1 MSTRTV
7 QTSRGARV
15 RVLDFGQEQQEPLVF
30 MHGLSGLLDDMAFF
44 ELLAQRHHV
53 YVPEL
58 PGYGE
63 SSGEE
68 LLEDMLDFALHG
80 WDVLV
85 SLGLSGR
92 RPVLVGHSLGGM
104 LAAEMAC
111 LAPDAIAKLVL
122 VNAYGLWLDEEPI
135 PDIFAFLPFEFGD
148 ALFHNSERASAL
160 LTGATDLADPE
171 SLRDFFI
178 GNARSLGTAGKV
190 LFPIPNR
197 RLSKR
202 LYRMTTETLVVWG
215 EQDRLMSPAYARRW
229 GELLPHGKVVCIP
242 EAGHMLPYE
251 QHVALAREVL
261 AFTAGGVDR
270 GSRAASHR

>member
-1 MSTRTV
+1 MSYRTI
-7 QTSRGARV
+7 QTARGARV
-15 RVLDFGQEQQEPLVF
+15 RVLDFGHADNAPLVF
-30 MHGLSGLLDDMAFF
+30 LHGLSGILDDMTFF
-44 ELLAQRHHV
+44 DLLAERHHV

-58 PGYGE
+58 PGYGQ

-80 WDVLV
+80 WDVVV
-85 SLGLSGR
+85 SLGLSH
-92 RPVLVGHSLGGM
+92 PVLVGHSMGGM

-148 ALFHNSERASAL
+148 YLFHDPERAAAL
-160 LTGATDLADPE
+160 LAGGTDEADPD

-178 GNARSLGTAGKV
+178 GNARRLGTAGKV

-197 RLSKR
+197 RISKR
-202 LYRMTTETLVVWG
+202 LYRLTTETLVVWG

-229 GELLPHGKVVCIP
+229 GELLPRGTVVRVP
-242 EAGHMLPYE
+242 DAGHMLPYE
-251 QHVALAREVL
+251 QPAALAREVQ
-261 AFTAGGVDR
+261 AFIP
-270 GSRAASHR
+270 

>member
-1 MSTRTV
+1 MNTRSI

-15 RVLDFGQEQQEPLVF
+15 RVLDYGPAGGEPLVF
-30 MHGLSGLLDDMAFF
+30 LHGLNGLLDDSTFF
-44 ELLAQRHHV
+44 DLLAHRHHV
-53 YVPEL
+53 FVPEM

-80 WDVLV
+80 WDVVV

-92 RPVLVGHSLGGM
+92 RPVLVGHSMGGM

-135 PDIFAFLPFEFGD
+135 PDIFSFLPFEFGD
-148 ALFHNSERASAL
+148 YLFYNPERAAAL
-160 LTGATDLADPE
+160 LAGGTDVADPD

-178 GNARSLGTAGKV
+178 GNARRLGTAGKI

-202 LYRMTTETLVVWG
+202 LYRMTAETLVVWS
-215 EQDRLMSPAYARRW
+215 EHDRLMSPAYASRW
-229 GELLPHGKVVCIP
+229 VQLLPRGRVVCIP
-242 EAGHMLPYE
+242 DAGHMLPYE
-251 QHVALAREVL
+251 QPVALAREVI
-261 AFTAGGVDR
+261 AFL
-270 GSRAASHR
+270 